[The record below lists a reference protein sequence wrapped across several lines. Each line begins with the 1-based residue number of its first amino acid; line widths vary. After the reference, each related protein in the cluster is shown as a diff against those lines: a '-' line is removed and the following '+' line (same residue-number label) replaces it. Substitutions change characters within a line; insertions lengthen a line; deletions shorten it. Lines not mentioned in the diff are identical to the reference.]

1 MQPAWQGVMYS
12 TRVLESQTGLK
23 SSEGQEQDSMQ
34 PGNSSRPGWALVG
47 EKAGMVGLVLP
58 PSGQG
63 YLAPAIS
70 PESHGQIS
78 ALHRVFYH
86 QSCSMTRSGEP
97 LAKET
102 ARGLQWEK
110 WEAGYGPEGLRPL
123 PAPRSYKSL
132 SCFCDHLCSSVTLFL
147 GDI

>member
-34 PGNSSRPGWALVG
+34 PGNSSRPGWVLVG
-47 EKAGMVGLVLP
+47 EKAGMVSLVLP

-63 YLAPAIS
+63 YLSPATS

-78 ALHRVFYH
+78 ALHRGFYR
-86 QSCSMTRSGEP
+86 QSCSITRSGEP
-97 LAKET
+97 LAKEA
-102 ARGLQWEK
+102 ARGLQWRSEK
-110 WEAGYGPEGLRPL
+110 QSMGQRL
-123 PAPRSYKSL
+123 
-132 SCFCDHLCSSVTLFL
+132 
-147 GDI
+147 